1 MKLMKYSIEIASENE
16 DIVAASLYD
25 CDVEGIE
32 IEDTIPLTEDELKN
46 MFVDIPKS
54 MEDDGRAILSFYLDI
69 EDEETQRILSNVKEE
84 LKLLKRQ
91 GLIEKDEIKVTDI
104 SSINWQDN
112 WKKYFKPFNIE
123 NIYIVPTWEDDSEY
137 AEKDGVI
144 IRVDPGSAFG
154 TGKHET
160 TQLCIQEMRQ
170 YLKGNQSIL
179 DVGTGSGIL
188 GIIALKLGAKMINA
202 IDIDSNVLGT
212 VEENLIN
219 NQISKDN
226 FNIKIGDITRDNQLM
241 DFLSKQKHDIIIANI
256 LPDVLFCITEYIY
269 QLMHEDSIYIL
280 SGILEIKL
288 PEVEKFLKKYELEIL
303 SKRQMGEWVAIT
315 VKKKLKK

>member
-1 MKLMKYSIEIASENE
+1 MRLMKYSIEIPSENE

-54 MEDDGRAILSFYLDI
+54 LEDDGKAILSFYLDI
-69 EDEETQRILSNVKEE
+69 EDEETKAILSKVETE
-84 LKLLKRQ
+84 LKVLKSQ
-91 GLIEKDEIKVTDI
+91 GLVEKDEIKITDI

-112 WKKYFKPFNIE
+112 WKKYFKPFHIE
-123 NIYIVPTWEDDSEY
+123 DIYIVPTWEDDSEY
-137 AEKDGVI
+137 EGKDGVV

-160 TQLCIQEMRQ
+160 TQLCVQEMKQ
-170 YLKGNQSIL
+170 YLKENQSIL

-188 GIIALKLGAKMINA
+188 GIIGLKLGAGMVNA

-212 VEENLIN
+212 IEENLVN
-219 NQISKDN
+219 NGISKDD
-226 FNIKIGDITRDNQLM
+226 FKIKIGDITRDDELM
-241 DFLSKQKHDIIIANI
+241 SFLSNQKHDIIIANI
-256 LPDVLFCITEYIY
+256 LPDVLSVITEYIY
-269 QLMHEDSIYIL
+269 RLMHEDSIYIL
-280 SGILEIKL
+280 SGILDIKVA
-288 PEVEKFLKKYELEIL
+288 EVEKFLQKYKLEII
-303 SKRQMGEWVAIT
+303 SKRQLGEWVAIT
-315 VKKKLKK
+315 VKKK